1 MALPAGTRLGPY
13 EILSLIGAGGMGEV
27 YKGRDTRLDRI
38 VAVKVSSQRFSE
50 RFAREARAVAALNHP
65 NICTLYDVGPDY
77 LVMEYVEGASPAV
90 PLPLDQFLRCAL
102 QMADAL
108 AAAHAKG
115 IVHRDLKP
123 GNIFITPDGRVKLL
137 DFGLAMMAA
146 GNASPADATE
156 TAGLTDP
163 GTAVGTIAYMSPEQ
177 ARGQALDAR
186 TDLWSLG
193 VVLYELATGAR
204 PFEGTTQ
211 ASIFEGVLSKAP
223 IPASAR
229 NPKVPLELNRVIGKL
244 LEKDRALRYQS
255 AADLLADLKRVERD
269 STSGTDGAPPAAG
282 RSRRWYFLAA
292 AALAVLAILAAA
304 VYYQVRRPPIDS
316 LAVLPFVNASG
327 NADADY
333 LSDGITESL
342 IGSLSRLPG
351 LRVRSASTV
360 FRYKGRNTDARQA
373 ARDLDVRAVVT
384 GRIVQRGDSLALSA
398 ELVDTRD
405 DSELWGEHYDR
416 KMSDLVTVQQEIA
429 AQISEKLR
437 LRLGQDDRKW
447 LAKPATADPEA
458 YRLYLKGMYFAGQF
472 SKDGIAKGLDYLRQA
487 ISVDPNYALAY
498 HGLAYLYAAA
508 EDLYYPPRE
517 AMPKAKEA
525 AMKALELDAGLA
537 EAHTDL
543 GAVHFWY
550 DYDWAAAEKE
560 LNRAIELNP
569 SSAYGHE
576 TRGNFLVAMG
586 RMEAGIAASRK
597 AQDLDPLSFEATAVL
612 GLNLYFARR
621 YNEAEDQLRKAVELN
636 PYVFMTHA
644 YLGLNSVQ
652 QGKPLAA
659 IEAAQNALRAEPDV
673 DVLTAGLAAAYV
685 ANGNRAAAQKLLDE
699 LNAKSRRGWVPSYA
713 FVSLYTR
720 FGDKDRALAALERS
734 YQERS
739 QFVAYLKVGPDLDSL
754 RSEPRFQ
761 ALLQR
766 LNFPQ

>member
-1 MALPAGTRLGPY
+1 
-13 EILSLIGAGGMGEV
+13 MGEV

-77 LVMEYVEGASPAV
+77 LVMEYVEGASPAA
-90 PLPLDQFLRCAL
+90 PLPLDQLLRCAL

-115 IVHRDLKP
+115 IVRRDLKP

-137 DFGLAMMAA
+137 DFGLAIMDAA
-146 GNASPADATE
+146 KATAADATQ
-156 TAGLTDP
+156 TAALTDP
-163 GTAVGTIAYMSPEQ
+163 GTAVGTVAYMSPEQ
-177 ARGQALDAR
+177 ARGQPLDAR

-193 VVLYELATGAR
+193 VVLYELSTGAR

-223 IPASAR
+223 LPASAR

-269 STSGTDGAPPAAG
+269 STSGAAATQPVAG

-292 AALAVLAILAAA
+292 AGLAVLAIVAAA
-304 VYYQVRRPPIDS
+304 VYFQTRRPPIDS

-327 NADADY
+327 NAEADY
-333 LSDGITESL
+333 LSDGLTESL

-351 LRVRSASTV
+351 LRVKSVNAVS
-360 FRYKGRNTDARQA
+360 RYKGRTTDARQA
-373 ARDLDVRAVVT
+373 ARDMDVRAVVT
-384 GRIVQRGDSLALSA
+384 GRIVQRADSLAVSA

-416 KMSDLVTVQQEIA
+416 RMSDLVTVQQEIA

-437 LRLGQDDRKW
+437 LRLGQDDKKR
-447 LAKPATADPEA
+447 LAKPATTDPEA
-458 YRLYLKGMYFAGQF
+458 YRLYLKGMYFAGQWTT
-472 SKDGIAKGLDYLRQA
+472 DGIAKGLDYFRQA
-487 ISVDPNYALAY
+487 ISVDPSYALAY
-498 HGLAYLYAAA
+498 HGLSYLYAAA
-508 EDLYYPPRE
+508 EDLHYPAKE

-525 AMKALELDAGLA
+525 AIKALELDDGLA

-543 GAVHFWY
+543 AAVHFWY
-550 DYDWAAAEKE
+550 DYDWAAAERE
-560 LNRAIELNP
+560 FNRAIELNP
-569 SSAYGHE
+569 SYAYGHE
-576 TRGNFLVAMG
+576 IRGAFLIAMG
-586 RMEAGIAASRK
+586 RLEAGIAANRK
-597 AQDLDPLSFEATAVL
+597 AQDLDPLSFEATSLL
-612 GLNLYFARR
+612 GSSLYYARH
-621 YNEAEDQLRKAVELN
+621 YNEADDQLRKAAELN
-636 PYVFMTHA
+636 PRFYITGFF
-644 YLGLNSVQ
+644 LGLNGVQ

-659 IEAAQNALRAEPDV
+659 IEALQNALRVEPDV
-673 DVLTAGLAAAYV
+673 AVLTGALAAAYV

-699 LNAKSRRGWVPSYA
+699 LNAKSGRVWIPSYV
-713 FVSLYTR
+713 FVLLYTGLR
-720 FGDKDRALAALERS
+720 DKDRAMAALEAT
-734 YQERS
+734 YNERS
-739 QFVAYLKVGPDLDSL
+739 WFSAYLKAAPEVDSL

-766 LNFPQ
+766 LNFPH

>member
-13 EILSLIGAGGMGEV
+13 EILSPLGAGGMGEV

-38 VAVKVSSQRFSE
+38 VAIKVSSQRFSE

-90 PLPLDQFLRCAL
+90 LLPLDQLLRYAV
-102 QMADAL
+102 QTADAL

-123 GNIFITPDGRVKLL
+123 GNIFVTPDGRVKLL
-137 DFGLAMMAA
+137 DFGLALMAA
-146 GNASPADATE
+146 GNTNAADATE
-156 TAGLTDP
+156 TAALTDP
-163 GTAVGTIAYMSPEQ
+163 GTAAGTVAYMSPEQ
-177 ARGQALDAR
+177 ARGQPLDAR

-193 VVLYELATGAR
+193 VVLYELATGAL

-211 ASIFEGVLSKAP
+211 ASIFEGVFSKAP
-223 IPASAR
+223 TPASAR

-269 STSGTDGAPPAAG
+269 STSGGAATPPVAG
-282 RSRRWYFLAA
+282 RSRRWNFLAA
-292 AALAVLAILAAA
+292 AALAVLAILAAGI
-304 VYYQVRRPPIDS
+304 YFQTRRPPIDS

-333 LSDGITESL
+333 LSDGITENL
-342 IGSLSRLPG
+342 IGSLSQLPG
-351 LRVRSASTV
+351 LRVKSANTV
-360 FRYKGRNTDARQA
+360 FRYKGRTTDARQA
-373 ARDLDVRAVVT
+373 AHDLDVRAVVT
-384 GRIVQRGDSLALSA
+384 GRIVQRGDSLAVSA

-437 LRLGQDDRKW
+437 LRLNQDDKKR
-447 LAKPATADPEA
+447 LAKPGTADPEA

-472 SKDGIAKGLDYLRQA
+472 SRDGIAKGLDYLHQA
-487 ISVDPNYALAY
+487 ISLDPSYALAY
-498 HGLAYLYAAA
+498 HGLSYLYAAA
-508 EDLYYPPRE
+508 DDLYYPANE
-517 AMPKAKEA
+517 AMPKAKQA
-525 AMKALELDAGLA
+525 AIKALELDAGLA

-543 GAVHFWY
+543 GGVHFWY

-560 LNRAIELNP
+560 FNRAIELNP
-569 SSAYGHE
+569 SYAYGHE
-576 TRGNFLVAMG
+576 MRGNFLSAMG
-586 RMEAGIAASRK
+586 RLEAGIAASRK
-597 AQDLDPLSFEATAVL
+597 AQDLDPLSFESAAML
-612 GLNLYFARR
+612 GWSLYFARR
-621 YNEAEDQLRKAVELN
+621 YNEADDQLRKAAELK
-636 PYVFMTHA
+636 PQFFLTHFF
-644 YLGLNSVQ
+644 LGLNGLQ
-652 QGKPLAA
+652 QRKPLAA
-659 IEAAQNALRAEPDV
+659 IEALQDGLQAEPDV
-673 DVLTAGLAAAYV
+673 AWMTAALAAAYV
-685 ANGNRAAAQKLLDE
+685 ASGNRAAAHKLLDE
-699 LNAKSRRGWVPSYA
+699 LNAKSGRGWVPSYA
-713 FVSLYTR
+713 FVLLYTGM
-720 FGDKDRALAALERS
+720 GDKDRALAALQRA

-739 QFVAYLKVGPDLDSL
+739 QFVDYLKVAPEFDSL